1 VFFPKIDRHSLAV
14 SHWHP
19 LANLTIYDNADAN
32 TNTMS
37 TPGQILKNSYTTRTW
52 DFSYAIERWF
62 SLPTRE
68 DAENWPQCEDE
79 SWEVDKILD
88 SRKPLTDD
96 DWELLA
102 RVLITRE
109 FPADETFPL
118 PQLLSFFKPAKN
130 EPTEAQEEPTEEP
143 AKERQYFVSYKLE
156 GGNANSHRIS
166 AYSPGEALWRAFKED
181 GTDALDTWECLLLP
195 HKGGDDLSYDEAKR
209 NLCLMLLDSS
219 SHSLSTSD
227 WDILADALLSR
238 KYTDDVWLRISP
250 VESL

>member
-1 VFFPKIDRHSLAV
+1 
-14 SHWHP
+14 
-19 LANLTIYDNADAN
+19 
-32 TNTMS
+32 MS
-37 TPGQILKNSYTTRTW
+37 TPGQILKNSYATRTW

-79 SWEVDKILD
+79 SWEADKILD

-109 FPADETFPL
+109 FPPDETFPL
-118 PQLLSFFKPAKN
+118 PQLFKPAKN
-130 EPTEAQEEPTEEP
+130 EPTEAPEEPTEET
-143 AKERQYFVSYKLE
+143 AKYFVSYKLE
-156 GGNANSHRIS
+156 GGNANSHRIT

-181 GTDALDTWECLLLP
+181 GTDALDTWEYLLLP
-195 HKGGDDLSYDEAKR
+195 QKEGDDLSYDEAKR
-209 NLCLMLLDSS
+209 NLALMLLDSNS
-219 SHSLSTSD
+219 RSLSTSD

-238 KYTDDVWLRISP
+238 RYTDDVWVRISP
-250 VESL
+250 VESP